1 LRERHGKAETF
12 RSSAGI
18 ARLRNRTTEKQSLF
32 PLISGA
38 KPGEESAHLTL
49 TAFHGK
55 ILVMPLKYQTGFG
68 NEFATESVEGALPVG
83 RNSPQKAPLGLYA
96 EQFSGSAF
104 TVPRAGNKRTWTY
117 RIRPSVL
124 HKPFRQIE
132 NKLFRSTPF
141 DEVVTTPNQLRWD
154 PLALPNGPTDFVD
167 GITTIAGNGDLFA
180 QTGIGIH
187 IYVCNRDMEDRF
199 FYNAD
204 GEMLLV
210 PEMGSLTIYTEL
222 GVIEVSPGE
231 VCCLPRGLK
240 FRVTIGATGGNPT
253 GREGVNAR
261 GYVCENYGAQF
272 RLPDLGP
279 IGANG
284 LANPRDFETPVAWY
298 EDREGEMEQ
307 VAKFGGNLWAC
318 EIDHSPLDVVAW
330 HGNYAPY
337 KYDLRRFNT
346 IGSISFDHPDPSI
359 FTVMTSPSG
368 EAGVANCD
376 FVIFPDRWLVAEDTF
391 RPPWYHRN
399 TMSEYMG
406 LIYGQYDA
414 KEEGFV
420 PGGGSLHNQMSAHGP
435 DLDAFEKAS
444 NADLKPQKLS
454 GTLAF
459 MFESRYVIRPT
470 KFAMDCAELQNEYS
484 EVWQGLKKNFS

>member
-1 LRERHGKAETF
+1 MELR
-12 RSSAGI
+12 
-18 ARLRNRTTEKQSLF
+18 
-32 PLISGA
+32 
-38 KPGEESAHLTL
+38 
-49 TAFHGK
+49 
-55 ILVMPLKYQTGFG
+55 YQTGFG
-68 NEFATESVEGALPVG
+68 NEFASEAVAGALPVG

-96 EQFSGSAF
+96 EQFSGTAF
-104 TVPRAGNKRTWTY
+104 TVPRVHNKRTWTY

-124 HKPFRQIE
+124 HKPFQQIA
-132 NKLFRSTPF
+132 NGMIRSTPF
-141 DEVVTTPNQLRWD
+141 DEVLTTPNQLRWD
-154 PLALPNGPTDFVD
+154 PLPFADTEKDFID
-167 GITTIAGNGDLFA
+167 GLVTIAGNGDVFS
-180 QTGIGIH
+180 QMGIAVH
-187 IYVCNRDMEDRF
+187 IYRANKPMTDRF

-204 GEMLLV
+204 GEMLVVAERNRVRFL
-210 PEMGSLTIYTEL
+210 TEL
-222 GVIEVSPGE
+222 GVIEIGPGE

-240 FRVTIGATGGNPT
+240 FRVELPDGD
-253 GREGVNAR
+253 AR
-261 GYVCENYGAQF
+261 GYICENYSAQF

-298 EDREGEMEQ
+298 EDVDGKFEQ
-307 VAKFGGNLWAC
+307 VAKFGGNMWAC

-368 EAGVANCD
+368 EPGVANCD

-459 MFESRYVIRPT
+459 MFESRYIIRPT
-470 KFAMDCAELQNEYS
+470 KFAMETSQLQHEYF
-484 EVWQGLKKNFS
+484 EVWQKLKKNFTGDS